1 MSVHAIRDVS
11 CCSSDIEDR
20 RVFAYI
26 TKERTTGKNYSH
38 VFMATSEVHV
48 QSNLRGVC
56 TNYSMFIPLQDVSND
71 IRMTLAQ
78 AFEICYQKVMRA
90 RLASS
95 NFS

>member
-1 MSVHAIRDVS
+1 MVSVHAIRDVS

-38 VFMATSEVHV
+38 VFMATSE
-48 QSNLRGVC
+48 
-56 TNYSMFIPLQDVSND
+56 DVSND